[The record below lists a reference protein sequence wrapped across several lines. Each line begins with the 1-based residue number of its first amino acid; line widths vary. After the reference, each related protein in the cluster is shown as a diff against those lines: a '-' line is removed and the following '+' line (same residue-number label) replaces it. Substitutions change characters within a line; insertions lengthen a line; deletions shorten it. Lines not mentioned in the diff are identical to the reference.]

1 MSTPTTADAKRRGQA
16 FAGGIAGVA
25 VIVALVVVF
34 LVIKA
39 GDDGKP
45 DTGAVAQAAP
55 TQPASPQPA
64 SPPAEQAD
72 PAQAD
77 PAQPAQPAQVDIP
90 PALAQ
95 PPVVKA
101 GTGTLSALKV
111 TTLIPG
117 DGPAVKSGQTITVN
131 YALVDYKTGQP
142 LESSFDSGQPF
153 STPIGVGKVIPGW
166 DQGVP
171 GQKVGSRIQLDV
183 PADLAYGPSQGD
195 LRFVVD
201 ILAAQ

>member
-1 MSTPTTADAKRRGQA
+1 
-16 FAGGIAGVA
+16 
-25 VIVALVVVF
+25 VV
-34 LVIKA
+34 KA

-45 DTGAVAQAAP
+45 DTGVAQAAP
-55 TQPASPQPA
+55 TQSAP
-64 SPPAEQAD
+64 PPAAEQPD
-72 PAQAD
+72 PTQPD
-77 PAQPAQPAQVDIP
+77 PAQPDPAQPQVAIP
-90 PALAQ
+90 PALAT

-101 GTGTLSALKV
+101 GAGAVTKLKV

-117 DGPAVKSGQTITVN
+117 DGPAVQKGQTITVN

-142 LESSFDSGQPF
+142 LDSSYEKGQPLT
-153 STPIGVGKVIPGW
+153 TPIGVGKLIPGF
-166 DQGVP
+166 DQGVT

-183 PADLAYGPSQGD
+183 PAALAYGPSQGD

>member
-16 FAGGIAGVA
+16 FAGGITGVA
-25 VIVALVVVF
+25 VIVVLVVVF
-34 LVIKA
+34 LVVKA

-45 DTGAVAQAAP
+45 DTGAAAAAP
-55 TQPASPQPA
+55 TQQA
-64 SPPAEQAD
+64 SPPAPEQ
-72 PAQAD
+72 PD
-77 PAQPAQPAQVDIP
+77 PAQPDPAQPQVAVP
-90 PALAQ
+90 PALAK

-101 GTGTLSALKV
+101 GTGTVDKLKV
-111 TTLIPG
+111 TTLIPS
-117 DGPAVKSGQTITVN
+117 DGPAVQKGQTITVN

-142 LESSFDSGQPF
+142 LDSSYEKGQPLT
-153 STPIGVGKVIPGW
+153 TPIGVGKLIPGF
-166 DQGVP
+166 DQGVT

-183 PADLAYGPSQGD
+183 PAALAYGPSQGD

>member
-16 FAGGIAGVA
+16 FAGGITGVA
-25 VIVALVVVF
+25 VIVVLVVVF

-45 DTGAVAQAAP
+45 DTGAAAQAAP
-55 TQPASPQPA
+55 TQQA
-64 SPPAEQAD
+64 SPPPAAQPD
-72 PAQAD
+72 PAQPD
-77 PAQPAQPAQVDIP
+77 PAQPAPAQVDIP

-95 PPVVKA
+95 KPVVKA

-117 DGPAVKSGQTITVN
+117 NGPAVQPGQTITVN
-131 YALVDYKTGQP
+131 YSLVDYKTGQP
-142 LESSFDSGQPF
+142 LENSYDQGQPL